1 MLPTKGAKHIIS
13 ILPRRSVFNERV
25 KLTTGPEEC
34 TTNVDKVQS
43 FVVQMESPTEENQI
57 SESPISVQQTT
68 IETTAVEESP
78 QQFNRLIRIEKFPRK
93 LFALVN
99 LGGCSG
105 IQWTHDGKSIVID
118 PYLFKSQYLD
128 TTKNVFKT
136 TNIKSFIRQ
145 LNLYGFKKQK
155 SHPSKYKAHVLE
167 FFNEYFVKGRPD
179 LLLAVQRRRNVKVI
193 KNELCSDSAPS
204 GSNNQR
210 KPTYILSND
219 KKINNNNDDT
229 FNVNAFFEDI
239 SHLPANQKQL
249 KLAKLAQDRI
259 KLNKKVSSKTNN
271 LTLLPAKRRYSLKS
285 RHKPLTPVK
294 SNLANSRKFS
304 SEADNKIR
312 RSKISSFKQRLDSLL
327 KQKKEQK
334 LPSTR
339 HKHARNILEKKTI
352 EESSVTDDQSEL
364 VEENRDEPPE
374 NRITYTL
381 EKFTALKLK
390 AASYPTED
398 RWTHESEP
406 KLQCSFYLNAE
417 LETETV
423 ELESGTRHDILV
435 TCARDRFLSC
445 LLYTNVS
452 GKLPYFTPGP
462 LLKVAGCG
470 SIPLLLTY
478 ITNCSLC
485 WGVACLDRKQSL
497 IYILC
502 ASSFDTALPELPDG
516 RQKDNLPVVI
526 QDADTTS
533 VLLLAHLL
541 LPKHN

>member
-1 MLPTKGAKHIIS
+1 MLPTRGAKHIIS

-43 FVVQMESPTEENQI
+43 YIVQMESPIEENQD
-57 SESPISVQQTT
+57 SEVTSNVQQNS
-68 IETTAVEESP
+68 IESTNVEESP

-128 TTKNVFKT
+128 TSKNVFKT

-193 KNELCSDSAPS
+193 KNELCSDSSQSAPA
-204 GSNNQR
+204 NQR
-210 KPTYILSND
+210 KPTYILSNQ
-219 KKINNNNDDT
+219 KKINNNDDN

-239 SHLPANQKQL
+239 SHLPANQKQI

-259 KLNKKVSSKTNN
+259 KLNKKVASKTNN
-271 LTLLPAKRRYSLKS
+271 LNLLPAKRRYSLKS

-304 SEADNKIR
+304 SETENKIR

-334 LPSTR
+334 APST
-339 HKHARNILEKKTI
+339 KSKGSKNILEKKTVEQNSI
-352 EESSVTDDQSEL
+352 NCEDQLDLPGETVNASS
-364 VEENRDEPPE
+364 EN
-374 NRITYTL
+374 NIKYTL

-390 AASYPTED
+390 TATYPTED
-398 RWTHESEP
+398 RWTHESES
-406 KLQCSFYLNAE
+406 KLQCPFYFNAE
-417 LETETV
+417 LETETI
-423 ELESGTRHDILV
+423 ELENGNRHDVLL

-452 GKLPYFTPGP
+452 GKLPYFIPGP
-462 LLKVAGCG
+462 LLRVAGCG

-485 WGVACLDRKQSL
+485 WGVACFDPKKCV

-502 ASSFDTALPELPDG
+502 ASSFDTPLPDLPEG
-516 RQKDNLPVVI
+516 RQRDNLPVG
-526 QDADTTS
+526 
-533 VLLLAHLL
+533 
-541 LPKHN
+541 K